1 MSKSRKVVCII
12 LMILSLSVNAFGQKA
27 KYVFLFIGDGM
38 GINQV
43 NAANVFFSLD
53 KAKYGE
59 QPLLFPTFPIA
70 TFATTYSTNYQITD
84 SAASGTAIASGN
96 KTFQGALGVDKDTV
110 RVKSIAEMARDKG
123 KKIGIITSVSIEHA
137 TPAAFY
143 AHVAKRDW
151 NYEIGCQLAESGFDF
166 FAGSGL
172 RAKDADR
179 KGNPKENIFKV
190 IENSGYTIARGRE
203 DYLSKKDGAE
213 KILLISKDD
222 PGKSSLDFAIDRKEG
237 GLNIRTMT
245 EDAIDFLTRNNRKG
259 FFIMVEGGIIDHAC
273 HTNDAATVFRE
284 IKDMDDAVRVA
295 YDFYLKHP
303 KETLI
308 IVTADH
314 DTGGISA
321 GNGPGSMMRL
331 EYFENQKQSIS
342 MFSQAMARLNAKKGK
357 QMKWEEMKE
366 FLGEELGFW
375 REIDIKWEDERKL
388 RDAFEESFVN
398 QKDTEVS
405 DLYTTIRKLASVA
418 RQVMQ
423 KEARIGWTCDSHTA
437 GYVPVYA
444 VGAGSDGIKL
454 VKDNSQIHAVIRQA
468 AGF

>member
-1 MSKSRKVVCII
+1 
-12 LMILSLSVNAFGQKA
+12 MIFSLSVNAFGQKA

-38 GINQV
+38 GLNQV
-43 NAANVFFSLD
+43 NAANLFFSLD

-59 QPLLFPTFPIA
+59 TPLLFTTFPIA
-70 TFATTYSTNYQITD
+70 TFVTTYSTNFQITD

-110 RVKSIAEMARDKG
+110 RVESIAEMARDKG
-123 KKIGIITSVSIEHA
+123 KKVGIITSVSLEHA

-143 AHVAKRDW
+143 AHVPKRGW
-151 NYEIGCQLAESGFDF
+151 SYEIACHLAGSGFDF
-166 FAGSGL
+166 FAGSGVNT
-172 RAKDADR
+172 RDADHA
-179 KGNPKENIFKV
+179 GNSKENIFEV
-190 IENSGYTIARGRE
+190 IEKSGYTIARGRE

-213 KILLISKDD
+213 KILLVSEDNPRK
-222 PGKSSLDFAIDRKEG
+222 PRLDFAIDRKEG
-237 GLNIRTMT
+237 EVGIKTMT
-245 EDAIDFLTRNNRKG
+245 EDAIEFLTRNNRKG

-273 HTNDAATVFRE
+273 HTNDAATAFRE

-314 DTGGISA
+314 ETGGMSA
-321 GNGPGSMMRL
+321 GNGGSMMRL

-342 MFSQAMARLNAKKGK
+342 MFSQAMARLNAEKGK

-366 FLGEELGFW
+366 FLGDELGFW
-375 REIDIKWEDERKL
+375 REIDINWENEKKL

-398 QKDTEVS
+398 QKNTEVS
-405 DLYTTIRKLASVA
+405 DLYTTIEKLASVA

-423 KEARIGWTCDSHTA
+423 NEARIGWACDSHTA

-444 VGAGSDGIKL
+444 VGAGSDGFKS
-454 VKDNSQIHAVIRQA
+454 VRDNSQIHSVVRQA